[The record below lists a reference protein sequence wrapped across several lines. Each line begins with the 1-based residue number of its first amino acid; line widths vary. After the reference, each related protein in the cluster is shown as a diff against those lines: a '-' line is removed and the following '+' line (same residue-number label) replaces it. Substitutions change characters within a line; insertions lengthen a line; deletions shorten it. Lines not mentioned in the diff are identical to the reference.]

1 MAALPQTSE
10 PMRIALLLL
19 LMLPAANAV
28 AGKVY
33 TWTDERGVV
42 HYTDR
47 PLGPE
52 AAREVPGVE
61 SDRKPAAKSKPADD
75 AAPGKADL
83 PDAAALQGIWCQ
95 YERASDLPDTEVTPE
110 RVEWTFLGDTLET
123 RNLETG
129 ITRRADFSIV
139 DGVLASDDLS
149 IGRYPIRDYQRTTM
163 EIGIPSV
170 HFRLRRGRC

>member
-1 MAALPQTSE
+1 
-10 PMRIALLLL
+10 MRIALLLL
-19 LMLPAANAV
+19 LLLHAAVAI

-61 SDRKPAAKSKPADD
+61 SDRKTDLKPKRADD
-75 AAPGKADL
+75 EALGKADL
-83 PDAAALQGIWCQ
+83 PDTAGLQGIWCQ
-95 YERASDLPDTEVTPE
+95 FERASDLPDTEVTPE
-110 RVEWTFLGDTLET
+110 RVEWTFLGDTVET
-123 RNLETG
+123 RNLDTG
-129 ITRRADFSIV
+129 ITRRANYTIT
-139 DGVLASDDLS
+139 DGALVADDVA
-149 IGRYPIRDYQRTTM
+149 IGRYPIREYQRTAM
-163 EIGIPSV
+163 EIGVPSV